1 MTARWE
7 DPHYDAPSWLERQLD
22 RLADR
27 IQAIPT
33 DPLADA
39 VRREAMIA
47 HPSNQG
53 ATAGEAP
60 RPTHGTAGR
69 GANHV
74 CEAPSRTGF
83 MFAVAGRDA
92 SDRTVGPA
100 RLIEVNAWVE
110 DDDTARESPRWTA
123 LGITVAFLAVVGLV
137 LAAVSCDPNPA
148 TSLGCADDSCEVQG

>member
-7 DPHYDAPSWLERQLD
+7 DPHYDAPSWLERLGD
-22 RLADR
+22 RLADWLYP
-27 IQAIPT
+27 APT

-47 HPSNQG
+47 HPSNALRG
-53 ATAGEAP
+53 TAGEAP
-60 RPTHGTAGR
+60 RLTHGTAGR
-69 GANHV
+69 RGANH
-74 CEAPSRTGF
+74 
-83 MFAVAGRDA
+83 
-92 SDRTVGPA
+92 RTVGPM
-100 RLIEVNAWVE
+100 RLTEFDAWVT
-110 DDDTARESPRWTA
+110 DDGTLVTDETWELTITESPSRTA